1 MKKTTRIHLATCLVT
16 AVLTVAIYWPT
27 LDHDFVFDDAQNI
40 QNNALIKIDSLSWSN
55 LKAAGFDSFSYR
67 RPIANWS
74 FALNHLA
81 HGLERPGYRL
91 VNIAIHIVNGW
102 LAYWF
107 VFQLLIVNSYSR
119 KTGKSEPDT
128 PESRPASGRRHAAWL
143 AAATAIVWIVHPV
156 HVNAVTY
163 IVQRMVSMTTMFMLA
178 SLCLYMYG
186 RREGSICRRRIAWA
200 TALICWLL
208 ALGTKEIAITLPVL
222 VFMVEWFFFRNLS
235 TSYLVRNLKFW
246 LIPAAITAGIA
257 LVYLKMNPIEH
268 LTAAYELR
276 DFTMSER
283 MMTQFRV
290 VIFYLTLIIL
300 PSPERLT
307 LDHHIVTSTSL
318 IAPITTLLSVLA
330 VIGVLALAVYL
341 AKQHRLL
348 AFCILW
354 YFINLAVESSIIAI
368 EMAYEHR
375 LYLPMLLVI
384 LLIIVLLDRLRP
396 PLIVG
401 GAVTAIVAALLI
413 FSTVQRNK
421 VWETT
426 FTLWQDCVLKAPN
439 KARPRYNLGNAYF
452 EEGMKLRLKGADG
465 TGQFRNAIK
474 RFEETL
480 RIQENYEDA
489 MCNLGVSHAE
499 LDEHDQSIAAFAR
512 CVSYYPENVKAIIGI
527 AAELRDKADKKKKQD
542 PERGELFAAAY
553 GHLQQALKL
562 APYHSTANDHIA
574 YIYTKRGDNT
584 AAIDAWRNSVSR
596 LPKADRLANLG
607 LLLTQAGEY
616 REAIEMLERARTID
630 PDYQQAY
637 VSLDYLCNTYA
648 RQVEPGAARAEV
660 YRLGLMAQKNIL
672 RLNPKNA
679 AAGVKIDA
687 QLKLIDTEMRHGQG
701 E

>member
-1 MKKTTRIHLATCLVT
+1 VKKTTRIHLATCLVT
-16 AVLTVAIYWPT
+16 AVLTVGIYWST
-27 LDHDFVFDDAQNI
+27 LDYDFVFDDAQNI
-40 QNNALIKIDSLSWSN
+40 QNNALIKIDTLSWSN
-55 LKAAGFDSFSYR
+55 LKAAGFESFSYR
-67 RPIANWS
+67 RPVANWS

-81 HGLERPGYRL
+81 HGLQRPGYRI

-107 VFQLLIVNSYSR
+107 VFQLLIANRQSR
-119 KTGKSEPDT
+119 KTGRLESEAPD
-128 PESRPASGRRHAAWL
+128 PRPAPGGRHAAWL

-163 IVQRMVSMTTMFMLA
+163 IVQRMVSMTAMFMLA
-178 SLCLYMYG
+178 SLCLYMHG
-186 RREGSICRRRIAWA
+186 RRDGSISRRRIAWA
-200 TALICWLL
+200 AALICWLL
-208 ALGTKEIAITLPVL
+208 ALGTKEIAITLPAL
-222 VFMVEWFFFRNLS
+222 IFLIEWFFFRNLS
-235 TSYLVRNLKFW
+235 ANYLARNLKFW
-246 LIPAAITAGIA
+246 LIPAAIAAAIA

-268 LTAAYELR
+268 FKAAYEMR
-276 DFTMSER
+276 DFTMNER
-283 MMTQFRV
+283 VMTQFRV

-300 PSPERLT
+300 PLPERLT
-307 LDHHIVTSTSL
+307 LDHHIITSTSL

-330 VIGVLALAVYL
+330 IIGGLALAVYL
-341 AKQHRLL
+341 AKRHRLL

-354 YFINLAVESSIIAI
+354 YFINLVVESSVIAI

-452 EEGMKLRLKGADG
+452 EEGMKLRLEGAGG

-474 RFEETL
+474 RFKETL
-480 RIQENYEDA
+480 RIQKNYEDA

-499 LDEHDQSIAAFAR
+499 LDEHDQSIAAFTQ
-512 CVSYYPENVKAIIGI
+512 CVSYYPENVKATIGI
-527 AAELRDKADKKKKQD
+527 AAELRDKADKAQD
-542 PERGELFAAAY
+542 PERSELFAAAY
-553 GHLQQALKL
+553 EHLQQALKL
-562 APYHSTANDHIA
+562 APDHSTANDHIA
-574 YIYTKRGDNT
+574 YIYTKRGDSQ
-584 AAIDAWRNSVSR
+584 AAIDAWRKSASR
-596 LPKADRLANLG
+596 SPKADRLANLG
-607 LLLTQAGEY
+607 LLLAKGGEY
-616 REAIEMLERARTID
+616 LEAIEILKRARAID
-630 PDYQQAY
+630 PDHQPTY
-637 VSLDYLCNTYA
+637 VFLDYLCDTYV
-648 RQVEPGAARAEV
+648 RQVEPGTTRAEV

-672 RLNPKNA
+672 RLNPKNTTA
-679 AAGVKIDA
+679 AAKIDV
-687 QLKLIDTEMRHGQG
+687 LLELIDTETRRGRG

>member
-1 MKKTTRIHLATCLVT
+1 MKKITRIHLATCLVT
-16 AVLTVAIYWPT
+16 AVLTAAIYWPT
-27 LDHDFVFDDAQNI
+27 LDYDFVFDDAQNI

-55 LKAAGFDSFSYR
+55 LKAAGFESFSYR

-81 HGLERPGYRL
+81 HGLQRPGYRI
-91 VNIAIHIVNGW
+91 VNISIHIVNGW

-107 VFQLLIVNSYSR
+107 VFQLLIVNRQSR
-119 KTGKSEPDT
+119 KAGK
-128 PESRPASGRRHAAWL
+128 PESATPDPRPAPGRRHAAWL
-143 AAATAIVWIVHPV
+143 AAATTIVWIVHPL

-163 IVQRMVSMTTMFMLA
+163 IVQRMVSMTAMFMLA

-186 RREGSICRRRIAWA
+186 RREDSNGRRKIAWA

-208 ALGTKEIAITLPVL
+208 ALGTKEIAITLPAL
-222 VFMVEWFFFRNLS
+222 IFLVEWFFFRSLS
-235 TSYLVRNLKFW
+235 ANYLVRNLKFW
-246 LIPAAITAGIA
+246 LIPAAIAGAIA
-257 LVYLKMNPIEH
+257 LIYLKMNPIEH
-268 LTAAYELR
+268 FKAAYEMR

-290 VIFYLTLIIL
+290 VIFYFTLIIL

-307 LDHHIVTSTSL
+307 LEHHIITSTSL
-318 IAPITTLLSVLA
+318 ITPITTLLSVLA
-330 VIGVLALAVYL
+330 VIGILAWAIYL
-341 AKQHRLL
+341 AKKHRLL

-384 LLIIVLLDRLRP
+384 LLIVLLLDRLRP
-396 PLIVG
+396 SLIVG

-452 EEGMKLRLKGADG
+452 EEGMKLRLEGADG
-465 TGQFRNAIK
+465 TSQFRNAIK
-474 RFEETL
+474 RFKETL
-480 RIQENYEDA
+480 RIQKDYEDA

-499 LDEHDQSIAAFAR
+499 LNEHDQSIAAFTQ
-512 CVSYYPENVKAIIGI
+512 CISYYPENVKATIGI
-527 AAELRDKADKKKKQD
+527 AAELRDQADKAQGS
-542 PERGELFAAAY
+542 ERSELFATAY
-553 GHLQQALKL
+553 EHLQQALKL

-574 YIYTKRGDNT
+574 YIYSKRGDNQ
-584 AAIDAWRNSVSR
+584 AAIGAWRKSISR
-596 LPKADRLANLG
+596 APKADRLANLG
-607 LLLTQAGEY
+607 LLLGKQGEY
-616 REAIEMLERARTID
+616 LEAIEMLKRAQAID
-630 PDYQQAY
+630 PDHRPTY
-637 VSLDYLCNTYA
+637 VFLDYLCNSYA
-648 RQVEPGAARAEV
+648 RQVEPGTTRAEV
-660 YRLGLMAQKNIL
+660 YRLSLMAQKNIL

-679 AAGVKIDA
+679 AAAEKIDA
-687 QLKLIDTEMRHGQG
+687 LLELIDAETRNGQ
-701 E
+701 EK

>member
-1 MKKTTRIHLATCLVT
+1 MKKTTLIHLAICLVT
-16 AVLTVAIYWPT
+16 AVLTIAIYWST
-27 LDHDFVFDDAQNI
+27 LDYEFVFDDAQNI

-55 LKAAGFDSFSYR
+55 LKAAGFESFSYR
-67 RPIANWS
+67 RPVANWS

-81 HGLERPGYRL
+81 HGLQRPGYRI

-107 VFQLLIVNSYSR
+107 VFQLLIVNRQSR
-119 KTGKSEPDT
+119 KTGKSESET
-128 PESRPASGRRHAAWL
+128 LESRPAPGRRHAAWL

-163 IVQRMVSMTTMFMLA
+163 IVQRMVSMTAMFMLA
-178 SLCLYMYG
+178 SLCLYMHG
-186 RREGSICRRRIAWA
+186 RRDDNIGRRRIAWA
-200 TALICWLL
+200 TAVICWLL
-208 ALGTKEIAITLPVL
+208 ALGTKEIAITLPAL
-222 VFMVEWFFFRNLS
+222 IFLVEWFFFRSLS
-235 TSYLVRNLKFW
+235 ANYLVKNLKFW
-246 LIPAAITAGIA
+246 LIPAAIAAAIA

-268 LTAAYELR
+268 LKAAYEIR

-307 LDHHIVTSTSL
+307 LDHHIITSTSL

-341 AKQHRLL
+341 AKRHRLL

-354 YFINLAVESSIIAI
+354 YFINLAVESSVIAI

-421 VWETT
+421 VWATT
-426 FTLWQDCVLKAPN
+426 FTLWKDCVLKAPN

-452 EEGMKLRLKGADG
+452 EEGMKLRLEGADG
-465 TGQFRNAIK
+465 TDQFRNAIK
-474 RFEETL
+474 RFNETL
-480 RIQENYEDA
+480 RIQKNYEDA

-499 LDEHDQSIAAFAR
+499 LDEHDQSIAAFTQ
-512 CVSYYPENVKAIIGI
+512 CVSYYPENVKATIGI
-527 AAELRDKADKKKKQD
+527 AAELRDKADKAQD
-542 PERGELFAAAY
+542 PERSEFFAAAY
-553 GHLQQALKL
+553 EHLQQALKL

-574 YIYTKRGDNT
+574 YIYTKRGDSQ
-584 AAIDAWRNSVSR
+584 AAIDAWRKSVSR
-596 LPKADRLANLG
+596 SPKADRLANLG
-607 LLLTQAGEY
+607 LLLVKGGEY
-616 REAIEMLERARTID
+616 LEAIEMLKRARAID
-630 PDYQQAY
+630 PDHQPTY
-637 VSLDYLCNTYA
+637 VFLDYLCDTYA
-648 RQVEPGAARAEV
+648 RQVEPGTTRAEV
-660 YRLGLMAQKNIL
+660 YRLGLIAQKNIL

-679 AAGVKIDA
+679 VAAAKIDV
-687 QLKLIDTEMRHGQG
+687 LLELIDTETRRGQV